1 MSERWQQVEQIYHAA
16 LERGAHERSAF
27 LAEACAGDD
36 SLRREVESLLA
47 YEDQAEN
54 FIESPAREVAAK
66 VMADEKVTTMLAG
79 QTINHYKI
87 TAPLGAGGMGEVYLA
102 EDTRLERKIALKFL
116 PAHLTQD
123 KRHLHRFQQEARA
136 VAALSHPN
144 VCAIHE
150 VVETSEGRHCIV
162 MEYVE
167 GVTLREHI
175 AERRMNIS
183 ESLDV
188 AIQVASALSAAH
200 GSGIVHRDIKP
211 ENIMLRRDG
220 YVKVLDFG
228 LAKLTEKKP
237 EPPDSEN
244 ETRALELKTLPGL
257 VMGTVAYMSPE
268 QARGLPVDA
277 PTDIWSLGVVL
288 YEMVAGQKPFDGAT
302 PTDVIISIAE
312 REPVPLA
319 SRAPDVPIQLER
331 IVKKALAKDRDERYQ
346 TAEDLL
352 IDLKGLRHE
361 LEIGAEVERY
371 RQPSSGSEPAA
382 TMSNRQVITSR
393 FFPLGLTRS
402 RILILTALAGV
413 LIIGGLVSALF
424 FRQSSTPAPQTEI
437 KSLAVL
443 PLENLSGDPETEYLS
458 DGITESLINRLSQL
472 PNLKVI
478 ARSSAFRYKG
488 RDVDARTAGRELGVS
503 AVLTGRVI
511 KRGDNLSVSIE
522 LVDIRDNSQLWGDQY
537 NRQFSDILTVQR
549 EISQEVSERLRLR
562 LTSEQRQQLAKSYTD
577 KAEAY
582 QLYLKG
588 RYFWNKRT
596 EEGMRKGIKYF
607 RQAIDV
613 DPGYSL
619 AYTGLADSYN
629 FLGAFGIAVLPPGD
643 VMPKAKSAA
652 MKALEIDDS
661 LAEAHTSL
669 AFVRLYYDW
678 DWPGAER
685 EFQRAIELN
694 PNYAQAHQ
702 WYSHLLMARGR
713 TGESISAAKR
723 ATEIDP
729 LSLPANMN
737 VGWQYQWARQYDLA
751 VEHLRKLLEMDPNFE
766 QGHWGLGL
774 AYEQKGMFEEAAA
787 EFQKAVALSGGN
799 PVYVAALGHA
809 YAVGGKKADA
819 LRVRDELMEQL
830 ELRYIPP
837 YWVATLYV
845 GLGEQEKALRWLEKA
860 YAERSGGLI
869 WLGVDPRMDSLRSEL
884 RFAALM
890 QRVGLSQ

>member
-1 MSERWQQVEQIYHAA
+1 MAYENWQKVREVFDAA
-16 LERGAHERSAF
+16 LRQEPADRQNY
-27 LAEACAGDD
+27 LNEACGDD
-36 SLRREVESLLA
+36 KALLMEVESLFSSLA
-47 YEDQAEN
+47 KSDEFLETPAVAHVADI
-54 FIESPAREVAAK
+54 IESPK
-66 VMADEKVTTMLAG
+66 KPLAPG
-79 QTINHYKI
+79 TRFGHYELI
-87 TAPLGAGGMGEVYLA
+87 RQIGIGGMGEVFLA
-102 EDTRLERKIALKFL
+102 SDTGLERRVALKFL
-116 PAHLTQD
+116 PAHFSQD
-123 KRHLHRFQQEARA
+123 KVHLRRFQQEARA

-144 VCAIHE
+144 VCTIHE
-150 VVETSEGRHCIV
+150 VFETAEGRHCIV

-167 GVTLREHI
+167 GVTLRK
-175 AERRMNIS
+175 RMARGRMS
-183 ESLDV
+183 VGQTLDT
-188 AIQVASALSAAH
+188 ALQIASALAAAH
-200 GSGIVHRDIKP
+200 AQGIVHRDIKP
-211 ENIMLRRDG
+211 ENVMVRPDG
-220 YVKVLDFG
+220 LIKVLDFG
-228 LAKLTEKKP
+228 IAKYAAP
-237 EPPDSEN
+237 G
-244 ETRALELKTLPGL
+244 RARDAKESWVKTTTG
-257 VMGTVAYMSPE
+257 VVFGTTAYMSPE
-268 QARGLPVDA
+268 QARGLSVDA
-277 PTDIWSLGVVL
+277 RTDVWSLGVIL
-288 YEMVAGQKPFDGAT
+288 YEMVARRLPFPGKT
-302 PTDVIISIAE
+302 PTDRMAAILE
-312 REPVPLA
+312 REPQPLA
-319 SRAPDVPIQLER
+319 RLRRGVAAELER
-331 IVKKALAKDRDERYQ
+331 IVSRALAKDRDERY
-346 TAEDLL
+346 TRAADLAEDLR
-352 IDLKGLRHE
+352 KLRGT
-361 LEIGAEVERY
+361 LGAEPPFRFAL
-371 RQPSSGSEPAA
+371 PAPA
-382 TMSNRQVITSR
+382 RGLLFSR
-393 FFPLGLTRS
+393 KRRTV
-402 RILILTALAGV
+402 ALATLL
-413 LIIGGLVSALF
+413 LITTAALVVGLSYLF
-424 FRQSSTPAPQTEI
+424 FRKSSTSAPHTEI

-511 KRGDNLSVSIE
+511 KRGDNLSISVE

-562 LTSEQRQQLAKSYTD
+562 LTSEERQQLTKSYTD
-577 KAEAY
+577 KTEAY

-596 EEGMRKGIKYF
+596 EEGMRKGIEYF

-643 VMPKAKSAA
+643 AMPKAKSAA

-694 PNYAQAHQ
+694 PNYAPAHQ

-737 VGWQYQWARQYDLA
+737 VGWQYHWARQYDLA

-774 AYEQKGMFEEAAA
+774 AYERKGMFEEAAA
-787 EFQKAVALSGGN
+787 EFQKAIALSGGN

-819 LRVRDELMEQL
+819 LRVRDELVEQL

-845 GLGEQEKALRWLEKA
+845 GLGEQEQALKWLEKA

-869 WLGVDPRMDSLRSEL
+869 WIGVDPRMDSLRSEQ